1 MANRIISFVS
11 VKGGS
16 GKSTVACCIAGELL
30 SQGKSV
36 SLIDADPQGGASAWH
51 GAGDQFS
58 DIPLIVDPSEAV
70 GGKAEAQEGVVLID
84 VAGFATQT
92 MITALS
98 VSDLAVI
105 PCRASALDA
114 LKAIETLEI
123 INQVGQSRGSTLSAL
138 VVMNGIT
145 RTAIAPHIRAEI
157 EGAGLKVAKTE
168 LGQRTAFALAGLN
181 GSAPCFMGASA
192 AAAADEVSRL
202 IKELKIK
209 G

>member
-1 MANRIISFVS
+1 MANRIISFVN

-16 GKSTVACCIAGELL
+16 GKSTVACCLAGELL
-30 SQGKSV
+30 SQGRSV

-58 DIPLIVDPSEAV
+58 EIPLIVDTSGAV
-70 GGKAEAQEGVVLID
+70 GAKAEAQEGVVLID
-84 VAGFATQT
+84 VAGFATDN
-92 MITALS
+92 MISALS
-98 VSDLAVI
+98 ASDLAVI

-114 LKAIETLEI
+114 IKAVQTQEY
-123 INQVGQSRGSTLSAL
+123 INQVGQSRGSSLSSV
-138 VVMNGIT
+138 VVMNGVT